1 MARNP
6 WLDNV
11 KILLV
16 TFVVIGHA
24 WGQLEPR
31 DQALQLYDFVYA
43 WHIPAFVLISG
54 HLSRSVTWS
63 RQSILAAVTTLL
75 VPYLL
80 FEPAL
85 YGFRRLLGQTTDD
98 GPLWLVPHWTMWYL
112 IVLFLWRLATPILK
126 LHWAMVPLSVV
137 ISLAAGLV
145 DLPWLDLNR
154 FFGLLPFFVM
164 GLHLERRHL
173 GTIADTPWL
182 KPLAVAALVWI
193 FTLAD
198 HTDEIAQTS
207 FLYYDASYGAL
218 GYDAA
223 EGWPV
228 RMAVIGTG
236 VLGSIAVLA
245 LIPRRRSWITGLGA
259 ATMVVYLFHGFVIR
273 ATEAT
278 GVLGFSSD
286 APLLALAVTA
296 VGGAAVSALLAS
308 PPVSRRLAPLTD
320 PLADVRRRSG

>member
-1 MARNP
+1 MARDP

-31 DQALQLYDFVYA
+31 NDALWLYDFVYT
-43 WHIPAFVLISG
+43 WHIPAFVLITG

-63 RQSILAAVTTLL
+63 RSDLVAAVTTLL

-85 YGFRRLLGQTTDD
+85 YGFRLALGQTPDE

-112 IVLFLWRLATPILK
+112 IVLFVWRLATPALMK
-126 LHWAMVPLSVV
+126 HWAAIPLSVGV
-137 ISLAAGLV
+137 SLLGGLV
-145 DLPWLDLNR
+145 DVLYLDLPR
-154 FFGLLPFFVM
+154 MLGLLPFFVM

-173 GTIADTPWL
+173 TAISRTWWL
-182 KPLAVAALVWI
+182 KPLAVFALVWI

-198 HTDEIAQTS
+198 HTDDLARQA
-207 FLYYDASYGAL
+207 FLFYDAGYDTL
-218 GYDAA
+218 GYSDP
-223 EGWPV
+223 EG
-228 RMAVIGTG
+228 MAVRLAVLGTG
-236 VLGSIAVLA
+236 VLGTVAVLA
-245 LIPRRRSWITGLGA
+245 LIPRRASWITGLGA

-273 ATEAT
+273 AVEAT
-278 GVLGFSSD
+278 GWLGVS
-286 APLLALAVTA
+286 AERPLLALAVTA
-296 VGGAAVSALLAS
+296 AGGAAVSALLAS

-320 PLADVRRRSG
+320 PLARWRSRVS